1 MCLLQDG
8 NKAPGSP
15 TSLRV
20 PSNGGCEDID
30 MEMEEEDDIRARGEL
45 CLTDYHISVTK
56 SWLIDLINEYYH
68 FQK

>member
-1 MCLLQDG
+1 MCLLQDS

-56 SWLIDLINEYYH
+56 S
-68 FQK
+68 